1 MIDGIVAIVGRP
13 NVGKSTL
20 FNRMTR
26 SDAAIVDDQPG
37 VTRDRIY
44 GTVWLDE
51 DKVDGFVLVDTGGF
65 ETDDY
70 KFQPFAE
77 NLVWR
82 QTEAAIRESDMVM
95 LLLDGKSGLHPHD
108 HELVR
113 FLEKIQ
119 KPWIG
124 VVNKVDGPEQ
134 TTVMWEFYE
143 LGLDELVKVSAA
155 HNRGVGD
162 LKETLLTHLK
172 ALPGVVRGE
181 DHEGATKIAIVGRP
195 NAGKSSI
202 LNRIA
207 GEERA
212 LVSPIAG
219 TTRDCVDTPI
229 TYQGEKFVLV
239 DTAGIRRKSKIKER
253 VESMSVIHAIRA
265 IERADVVLIVIDA
278 LAGLTD
284 QDMRLAQLAADR
296 HRPVAFVI
304 NKWDLVP
311 EKEANTARDYTANI
325 HRAMKT
331 LAFAPVVFVS
341 CLANQRVH
349 KLIGVAQELT
359 RQAARRVETSR
370 VNAALRHMVL
380 THTPALI
387 KGKTKRVKFYFAT
400 QVAVSPPSF
409 VIKSNVYN
417 EIQESYIRYMTS
429 RFRKV
434 LGFDN
439 VPIRLFFRPKNTE
452 KLRGELEAEME
463 EAERA
468 AGPAIETDAIDRDF
482 DFEDVID
489 GEGFE
494 EDLGDDGVEV
504 TLAERSGRDP
514 EGLKY

>member
-20 FNRMTR
+20 FNKLTR
-26 SDAAIVDDQPG
+26 SEAAIVHDRPG

-44 GTVWLDE
+44 GTVWLGD
-51 DKVDGFVLVDTGGF
+51 DKEDGFMVVDTGGF
-65 ETDDY
+65 EKDDF
-70 KFQPFAE
+70 KFQPFAD
-77 NLVWR
+77 NIVWK
-82 QTEAAIRESDMVM
+82 QTEAAIEEADLVM
-95 LLLDGKSGLHPHD
+95 LLLDGKSGIHPHD

-119 KPWIG
+119 KPWMG

-134 TTVMWEFYE
+134 SQAMWDFFE
-143 LGLDELVKVSAA
+143 LGVENLEKVSAA

-162 LKETLLTHLK
+162 LKEKVLETLRQIPDRDIY
-172 ALPGVVRGE
+172 A
-181 DHEGATKIAIVGRP
+181 DSEGATKISIVGRP

-229 TYQGEKFVLV
+229 TFNGEKFVMI
-239 DTAGIRRKSKIKER
+239 DTAGIRRKSKISDS
-253 VESMSVIHAIRA
+253 VEALSVMRAIKA
-265 IERADVVLIVIDA
+265 IERSDVVLLVLDA

-284 QDMRLAQLAADR
+284 QDMRLAQLAFER
-296 HRPVAFVI
+296 HRPVMFVI

-311 EKEANTARDYTANI
+311 EKTANTSRDYTANI
-325 HRAMKT
+325 HRMLRT
-331 LAFAPVVFVS
+331 YAFAPVVFVS
-341 CLANQRVH
+341 ALENQRVH
-349 KLIGVAQELT
+349 KLVALARDLAQ
-359 RQAARRVETSR
+359 QAGRRVETSK
-370 VNAALRHMVL
+370 VNQALRAMVL
-380 THTPALI
+380 EHNPALI

-400 QVAVSPPSF
+400 QVAVSPPTI

-434 LGFDN
+434 LGFEQ

-452 KLRGELEAEME
+452 KLRDELYGNEGAEIEAEAVE
-463 EAERA
+463 N
-468 AGPAIETDAIDRDF
+468 
-482 DFEDVID
+482 DFEHEEEENGVQVFITDRGGDEKD
-489 GEGFE
+489 GARI
-494 EDLGDDGVEV
+494 L
-504 TLAERSGRDP
+504 
-514 EGLKY
+514 